1 MLEPNVLIIT
11 TGHDLEDGRLVR
23 HHRSLLRAGI
33 TVNLQ
38 KISTRSRFS
47 RFFWGPVSA
56 YRLIKTSSANCVILP
71 DPELQLF
78 LPPFLHRKFAVIS
91 DVHENY
97 EQVLFDRVWISR
109 SMVPPIKI
117 LTKILRKVRDRWS
130 HVVVTVDNSLALDD
144 YLIVSN
150 HPNPVDLPQPPES
163 PPKMRL
169 VYVGDIRESRGLS
182 AMLRLIQAIP
192 SLGLDLVGPCENAES
207 LYQKIDDLDL
217 TDRVN
222 WHGRCSYDRS
232 WELASH
238 CLAGLSLLSS
248 TPSFRDAVPTKIWE
262 YWAVG
267 LPILAF
273 DVPGQSKVIHAAKG
287 GVVGS
292 HDELIETLEAWIVSP
307 ILARDVGSQGREY
320 FLKTSSHSKEG
331 LSGAVENALSIYR
344 VKAQ

>member
-11 TGHDLEDGRLVR
+11 TGHDLQDGRLVR
-23 HHRSLLRAGI
+23 HHRSLLRAGVK
-33 TVNLQ
+33 VNLQ
-38 KISTRSRFS
+38 KIQSRSRFS
-47 RFFWGPVSA
+47 RFLLGPLSA
-56 YRLIKTSSANCVILP
+56 YRSIKNSSANCVILP

-78 LPPFLHRKFAVIS
+78 LPPLLSKKFAVIS

-109 SMVPPIKI
+109 SMVPLVKVI
-117 LTKILRKVRDRWS
+117 TKILRKVRDRWS
-130 HVVVTVDNSLALDD
+130 HVVVTVDSSLAFDD

-150 HPNPVDLPQPPES
+150 HPSPVDLPKPPDT
-163 PPKMRL
+163 PPLMRL
-169 VYVGDIRESRGLS
+169 AYVGDIRESRGLS
-182 AMLRLIQAIP
+182 AMLRLIRESP
-192 SLGLDLVGPCENAES
+192 NVGLDLVGPCENEES
-207 LYQKIDDLDL
+207 LNQQIKDHNL

-222 WHGRCSYDRS
+222 WHGRCSYARS
-232 WELASH
+232 WEIASH

-273 DVPGQSKVIHAAKG
+273 DIPGQSKVIYAGKG

-292 HDELIETLEAWIVSP
+292 HNELLEALDAWILSP
-307 ILARDVGSQGREY
+307 NKARDLGSQGREY
-320 FLKTSSHSKEG
+320 FLETSSESKEEI
-331 LSGAVENALSIYR
+331 SSAVENALSRFR
-344 VKAQ
+344 VKP